1 MDKKYYQHLKNE
13 LSENVE
19 WIITDWI
26 LVGCWLLVGWFKW
39 AFDSDPVRPADHHHV
54 GRVRFPPPLLADLGS
69 HHLFQLASSLA
80 DSSADACDT
89 VMMAM
94 NESSLKEHPHP
105 YISCNTVFDR
115 MLCKLVGLEFLFLR
129 NFLQGSQYT

>member
-1 MDKKYYQHLKNE
+1 MLGE
-13 LSENVE
+13 F
-19 WIITDWI
+19 
-26 LVGCWLLVGWFKW
+26 G
-39 AFDSDPVRPADHHHV
+39 
-54 GRVRFPPPLLADLGS
+54 FPLPLLADLGS

-115 MLCKLVGLEFLFLR
+115 MLSKLVHSNPGGLKFLFLR
-129 NFLQGSQYT
+129 NFL